1 MDYTLIVAKKDIKR
15 IESYKYIIKRN
26 IIDSTTIIPQWLQLL
41 LKKNKVILVVLPNDT
56 PISMNLA
63 LPWWPK
69 RILGIKLN
77 WTEPLYVLSWLR
89 IPLWLYVRNISG
101 TLHFSSALYILTHDE
116 MKRIGKFIGSMFSAE
131 YRQIYPSYSSSRCN
145 YSWMKKILNSI
156 QWHKLRNSLTN

>member
-63 LPWWPK
+63 FP
-69 RILGIKLN
+69 
-77 WTEPLYVLSWLR
+77 
-89 IPLWLYVRNISG
+89 
-101 TLHFSSALYILTHDE
+101 
-116 MKRIGKFIGSMFSAE
+116 
-131 YRQIYPSYSSSRCN
+131 
-145 YSWMKKILNSI
+145 
-156 QWHKLRNSLTN
+156 